1 MIAAEEKFRKRLVQ
15 VVYICLSAIYIYT
28 AGFGTFSDMIQ
39 RCLLMTLCGAMVF
52 LVKPIQFG
60 RDKRQNAV
68 TKALDWLLAAAFTVP
83 GIYIMAV
90 WKDRVFKTGPTPSM
104 DIVMGSVL
112 IVLLLAA
119 TYKASGWPLVITS
132 VVFLAYAMLGP
143 YLPAVIAHRGE
154 SWKRIV
160 NFLYVTTEG
169 IFGIPAGIGATYIV
183 IFVIFGAFLEAFGAG
198 QWFVDMA
205 YAVTGRFR
213 GGPAKTAVVS
223 SALMGMISGSPAANV
238 VTTGTF
244 TIPLMKRTGYKP
256 HEAGAV
262 ESVAST
268 GGMFTPPVMGAAAF
282 MMAEYLQITYL
293 EVSASA
299 IVPAALFY
307 LSVMLVIDAI
317 AVKSNLKGLPK
328 SDLPNAGQI
337 MRERGQLCIPI
348 IFVIGAVM
356 LGWSPMKAA
365 FWAVVVVLVVAM
377 VNKETR
383 PTPRKILKALESGSR
398 SVSNVIITCATAGI
412 IVGVIS
418 MTGLGAKLSYTL
430 ISISGGNVYIA
441 AVLSALITIILGC
454 GMPPTP
460 VYVILATVLVPPLT
474 ELGVVPIAAHMF
486 IFIFSCIGALTPPV
500 AITAYTAAAI
510 AKADANKT
518 GWTAFRF
525 GLVAYII
532 PFIFLLSPA
541 ILMVGTP
548 IEIALAAVTAVLGVF
563 CLTGAV
569 EGYIFMFWGPVPRV
583 LLGVAALLM
592 LKPGI
597 ATDLIGL
604 GIIAAAVVLNLVLKQ
619 NKREGGQ

>member
-1 MIAAEEKFRKRLVQ
+1 M
-15 VVYICLSAIYIYT
+15 
-28 AGFGTFSDMIQ
+28 
-39 RCLLMTLCGAMVF
+39 
-52 LVKPIQFG
+52 
-60 RDKRQNAV
+60 
-68 TKALDWLLAAAFTVP
+68 
-83 GIYIMAV
+83 
-90 WKDRVFKTGPTPSM
+90 
-104 DIVMGSVL
+104 
-112 IVLLLAA
+112 
-119 TYKASGWPLVITS
+119 
-132 VVFLAYAMLGP
+132 
-143 YLPAVIAHRGE
+143 
-154 SWKRIV
+154 
-160 NFLYVTTEG
+160 
-169 IFGIPAGIGATYIV
+169 
-183 IFVIFGAFLEAFGAG
+183 
-198 QWFVDMA
+198 
-205 YAVTGRFR
+205 
-213 GGPAKTAVVS
+213 
-223 SALMGMISGSPAANV
+223 
-238 VTTGTF
+238 
-244 TIPLMKRTGYKP
+244 
-256 HEAGAV
+256 

-317 AVKSNLKGLPK
+317 AVKSSLKGLPK
-328 SDLPNAGQI
+328 SELPNAGQI

-365 FWAVVVVLVVAM
+365 FWAVVVVLAVAM

-383 PTPRKILKALESGSR
+383 PTPQKILKALESGSR

-548 IEIALAAVTAVLGVF
+548 VEIALAAVTAVLGVF

-583 LLGVAALLM
+583 LLGAAALLM